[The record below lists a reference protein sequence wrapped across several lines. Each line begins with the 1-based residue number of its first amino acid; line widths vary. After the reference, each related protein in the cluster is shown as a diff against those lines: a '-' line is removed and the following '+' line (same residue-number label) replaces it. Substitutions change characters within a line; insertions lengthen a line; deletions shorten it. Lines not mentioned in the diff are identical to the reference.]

1 MAGGAMS
8 SRERFRAIC
17 RFERTDDPWV
27 LSVASWNETLDRW
40 VAEGMPVSDLSNMR
54 QTEDLLLGPHDRYA
68 GISPVGA
75 IFGMG
80 KCNNPPW
87 IVALDPLFE
96 RKTLEDDGTHIVYQD
111 WDGTVV
117 RRARAHDD
125 AIPQYLSFPVRDP
138 ATWKE
143 FKKRLDPHSPGRW
156 RKGWEIMGQDKGI
169 GYTRAEP
176 PLWTRW
182 LPVRVRAMVKAGDVL
197 FAAGPPD
204 VFNADDPY
212 AAFEGRA
219 GGRLVAV
226 AGADGKPL
234 AERTLE
240 SPPVFDGLIAAG
252 GRLYLADEA
261 GAVRCFG
268 AK

>member
-156 RKGWEIMGQDKGI
+156 RKGWEIMGQDKVGFALPA
-169 GYTRAEP
+169 GMEGKPWSQRDF
-176 PLWTRW
+176 PLGMNLLSIYGNPRNYMG
-182 LPVRVRAMVKAGDVL
+182 LENLSV
-197 FAAGPPD
+197 
-204 VFNADDPY
+204 
-212 AAFEGRA
+212 
-219 GGRLVAV
+219 VAV
-226 AGADGKPL
+226 
-234 AERTLE
+234 
-240 SPPVFDGLIAAG
+240 
-252 GRLYLADEA
+252 
-261 GAVRCFG
+261 
-268 AK
+268 